1 MSTLGMVSQITS
13 SKRLSDALE
22 AAGKEEVVEGV
33 ETWEMWST
41 LPPLSRLTGEPE
53 VEETLLEGFNLTE
66 TAAATTGWEAA
77 VGGGG
82 GSILAMEECAALRL
96 MNHTLPNTTACLAH
110 APQFTEE
117 SQVRTIVLA
126 VMAVLSLVG
135 NTATIVSIAR
145 EKRRSRSTVYT
156 LIHHLSVADLFVT
169 FACLTTEA
177 VWTFTVQWLAG
188 NLMCKLIKFMQ
199 MFSLYLS
206 TFILVLIGV
215 DRFTAVR
222 YPMRRSDT
230 QRHCSYGII
239 FVWVLSGVLSIP
251 QVRAMVFSSSLFP
264 CLFFSHSLPVLCR

>member
-1 MSTLGMVSQITS
+1 MSALGMVSRITS
-13 SKRLSDALE
+13 SKRLSDVLE
-22 AAGKEEVVEGV
+22 EAGAEDDGV

-41 LPPLSRLTGEPE
+41 LSPFSRLTEEP

-66 TAAATTGWEAA
+66 AAVATTGWEAA
-77 VGGGG
+77 VGGAFGN
-82 GSILAMEECAALRL
+82 ILAVEECAALRL
-96 MNHTLPNTTACLAH
+96 LNHTLPNNTACLEH
-110 APQFTEE
+110 APQFTKE

-145 EKRRSRSTVYT
+145 QKRRSRSTVYT

-188 NLMCKLIKFMQ
+188 NYMCKLIKFMQ

-230 QRHCSYGII
+230 QRQCSYSII
-239 FVWVLSGVLSIP
+239 FVWVLSGFLSIP
-251 QVRAMVFSSSLFP
+251 QVSAIM
-264 CLFFSHSLPVLCR
+264 LFFAFFFPLVIYLLCCVG